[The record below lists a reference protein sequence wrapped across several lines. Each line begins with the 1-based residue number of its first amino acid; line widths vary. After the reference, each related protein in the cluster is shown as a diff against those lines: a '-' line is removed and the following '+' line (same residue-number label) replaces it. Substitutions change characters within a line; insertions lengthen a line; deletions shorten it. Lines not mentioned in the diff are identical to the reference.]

1 MNLKWNIHS
10 ISVGATE
17 MFSRTQKKKA
27 FSTLNKEKYSP
38 KHSEVMESVFMLNY
52 VTKQRQFW
60 EREL

>member
-1 MNLKWNIHS
+1 MLPTYFQELKKR
-10 ISVGATE
+10 E
-17 MFSRTQKKKA
+17 L

-38 KHSEVMESVFMLNY
+38 KHSEVMESVFTLNY